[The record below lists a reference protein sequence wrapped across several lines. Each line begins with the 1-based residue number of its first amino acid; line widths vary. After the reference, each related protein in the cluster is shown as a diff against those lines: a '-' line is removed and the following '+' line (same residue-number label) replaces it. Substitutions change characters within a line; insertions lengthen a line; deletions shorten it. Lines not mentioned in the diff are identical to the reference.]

1 MAAGNTNSKRAP
13 RTGLQ
18 LATVLLTFILCCALA
33 LQIILI
39 ERDTLAKQAV
49 WRPAISQLCLWVG
62 CQLSSWRQPDAFI
75 TIQQSIEAE
84 PELAGALI
92 AQVSFKNTAQWPQP
106 WPQIELAFTDINDQT
121 IALRR
126 FNPKEY
132 LNKDQASDI
141 KANQLVSVEIALQET
156 TSKAVGFHFK
166 FN

>member
-1 MAAGNTNSKRAP
+1 MAVGKPNSEYASHTR
-13 RTGLQ
+13 LQ
-18 LATVLLTFILCCALA
+18 LASVLFAFVLCSFLA

-39 ERDTLAKQAV
+39 ERDTLAKQAL
-49 WRPAISQLCLWVG
+49 WRPAISQLCVWAG
-62 CQLSSWRQPDAFI
+62 CQLSSWRQPEAFI
-75 TIQQSIEAE
+75 TVQQSIQVD
-84 PELAGALI
+84 PEQADVLI

-106 WPQIELAFTDINDQT
+106 WPQIELALTDINGQT

>member
-1 MAAGNTNSKRAP
+1 MAAGKASYTPAP
-13 RTGLQ
+13 RNGWQ
-18 LATVLLTFILCCALA
+18 VATVFLAFVLCCVLA

-39 ERDTLAKQAV
+39 ERDTLAKKAI

-62 CQLSSWRQPDAFI
+62 CQLSAWRQPEAFI
-75 TIQQSIEAE
+75 TIQQSIEAD

-106 WPQIELAFTDINDQT
+106 WPQIELALTDINGQT

-156 TSKAVGFHFK
+156 TSKAVGFQFK

>member
-1 MAAGNTNSKRAP
+1 MAAGSTNSERAP
-13 RTGLQ
+13 CNGWH
-18 LATVLLTFILCCALA
+18 LATVFLTFILCCALA

-39 ERDTLAKQAV
+39 ERDSLAKQAL

-75 TIQQSIEAE
+75 TIQQSIEAQ
-84 PELAGALI
+84 PKLAGALI

-106 WPQIELAFTDINDQT
+106 WPQIELVFSDINGQT

-156 TSKAVGFHFK
+156 TSKAVGFQFT